1 MNTSVGWLPV
11 LAVTLLAG
19 CASAPDVQDM
29 AVTSEV
35 IEGRPFPSALV
46 SNIAVANVAGGE
58 QTNPMW
64 TSEINAEGFK
74 SALIESLQTAGLLA
88 ADPSQGEYQLIAV
101 ITSVEQPIFGLDLTV
116 TTTVDYTLLD
126 ASDGEKIFHKMLT
139 AGYTAT
145 VNQSFY
151 GVERLKIA
159 NEGAAR
165 ENIRSLLDQ
174 LRLLE
179 LPKG

>member
-1 MNTSVGWLPV
+1 MTRRFVIL
-11 LAVTLLAG
+11 LAVMLLAG

-35 IEGRPFPSALV
+35 VEGQSFPSALV
-46 SNIAVANVAGGE
+46 SNISVTNVAGGE

-74 SALIESLQTAGLLA
+74 SALIESLQTARLLA
-88 ADPSQGEYQLIAV
+88 TDPTQSEYQLIAV
-101 ITSVEQPIFGLDLTV
+101 IISVEQPLFGFDTTV
-116 TTTVDYTLLD
+116 TMTVDYTILD
-126 ASDGEKIFHKMLT
+126 ASSGDNIFHKMVT
-139 AGYTAT
+139 ADYTAT
-145 VNQSFY
+145 ISQAFY

-165 ENIRSLLDQ
+165 ENIRSFLDQ
-174 LRLLE
+174 LRLLT
-179 LPKG
+179 LSKK